1 MLKKENISS
10 QLIVLNVINEVKYM
24 NFGIHR
30 YHLVQIFVLVFVPPV
45 PCRPLVNYYESQM
58 SSKTCRHVLIRVRS
72 TYWSLLQASVGHM
85 EASLN
90 RLFPNPLTTC
100 AVFFG
105 FHIFQMAC
113 SKAKNSWRSHE
124 GLCWL
129 VFWTKT
135 KNTVV
140 ND

>member
-24 NFGIHR
+24 NFGIYR

-72 TYWSLLQASVGHM
+72 TYWSLLKASVGHM

-90 RLFPNPLTTC
+90 RLFLNPLTTC
-100 AVFFG
+100 AV
-105 FHIFQMAC
+105 
-113 SKAKNSWRSHE
+113 
-124 GLCWL
+124 LL
-129 VFWTKT
+129 VFTSFKWHASRQKNHGVHMKDYAGWSFGRKQKT
-135 KNTVV
+135 PW
-140 ND
+140 

>member
-24 NFGIHR
+24 NFGIYR

-45 PCRPLVNYYESQM
+45 PCRLLVNYYESQM

-72 TYWSLLQASVGHM
+72 TYWSLLKASVGHM

-90 RLFPNPLTTC
+90 RLFLNPPTTC
-100 AVFFG
+100 AV
-105 FHIFQMAC
+105 
-113 SKAKNSWRSHE
+113 
-124 GLCWL
+124 LL
-129 VFWTKT
+129 VFTSFKWHAPRQKT
-135 KNTVV
+135 HGVHMKDYAGWSFGRKQKTPW
-140 ND
+140 